1 MLANGQRG
9 SSERPARI
17 ERNASE
23 LSARVERKRQGEVS
37 NSLPAGGRL
46 AFLLALCSSF
56 ARLML
61 VFRSSHARL
70 VLVFRSCPSFA
81 RIVILV
87 TERCAVGRVA
97 SQESWVNAG
106 EWINDGNC

>member
-1 MLANGQRG
+1 M
-9 SSERPARI
+9 
-17 ERNASE
+17 
-23 LSARVERKRQGEVS
+23 
-37 NSLPAGGRL
+37 
-46 AFLLALCSSF
+46 LALCSSF